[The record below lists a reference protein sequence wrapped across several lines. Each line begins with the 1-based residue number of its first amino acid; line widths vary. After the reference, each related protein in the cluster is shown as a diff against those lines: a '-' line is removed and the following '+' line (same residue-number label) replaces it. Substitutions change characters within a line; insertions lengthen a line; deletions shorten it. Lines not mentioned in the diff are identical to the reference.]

1 MVDPKIGTE
10 ILLDGPFPAL
20 WDSYSTRE
28 TMRFLRKRGKNL
40 TKKDLSRLSKAILAG
55 PPRKSYRK
63 LSNQEWKK
71 LRDHAIRLR
80 LFKLKESGA
89 TFPKSAQK
97 ELDRIQRELPW
108 EPRGDQS
115 EEFPFFSSTGWGNET
130 AAGEMEDFA
139 NISLKEFR
147 KWARE
152 QRELSW
158 DCAGGW
164 TPFCE
169 AEPDIALRLL
179 KGLAEKGEW
188 FNAPWYDALSRF
200 REREKKLPKR
210 HKQETALLLLGMP
223 TVTLAELGVTC
234 AWWFELVR
242 PDLRK
247 DMRLRLWGKIW
258 ESSLVKKW
266 EGDYGFDATLNHAG
280 GVLASVLMDEL
291 AQQRP
296 TATAGENPGIPKS
309 LRPYF
314 KMMGDEDTPSAKLA
328 RIRLSANLLYLF
340 WIDRDW
346 TKNALLQRMDPANHA
361 EFEAALWEG
370 YLWSPR
376 IHGDLLE
383 CLKPSFFGILEKLD
397 LISDLVRDHAPQLFI
412 SVAVPPDRGVSTR
425 EAQEVLQDM
434 PPQHL
439 AQAAWML
446 KDMLSS
452 AGDKASVLWLETIGP
467 WLRQAWPKHEEA
479 KSVEV
484 SSNLAWMAVE
494 AGNAFPDAV
503 ATVENL
509 LQPQK
514 FGDTLRDLKE
524 AGLHKRFPDAAW
536 TLIQRVV
543 GDDTHIAGSDLLE
556 LLNDI
561 SQKNTAIADDD
572 KFKRLC
578 ARAQ

>member
-1 MVDPKIGTE
+1 MVDPKIGIE

-20 WDSYSTRE
+20 WDSYSMRE
-28 TMRFLRKRGKNL
+28 TMRFLRKRGKYL
-40 TKKDLSRLSKAILAG
+40 TKKELSRLSKAILAG
-55 PPRKSYRK
+55 PPRNSYRK
-63 LSNQEWKK
+63 MTNQEWKK

-89 TFPKSAQK
+89 TFPKFAQK

-115 EEFPFFSSTGWGNET
+115 EEFPFFTSTGWRNGT

-139 NISLKEFR
+139 NMSLDEFR
-147 KWARE
+147 EWARR

-158 DCAGGW
+158 GCAGGW

-200 REREKKLPKR
+200 RERGKKLPKR

-223 TVTLAELGVTC
+223 TVTLAELGVTS

-296 TATAGENPGIPKS
+296 AATAGENPGIPKT
-309 LRPYF
+309 LQPFF
-314 KMMGDEDTPSAKLA
+314 KMVGDGDNPSAKLA
-328 RIRLSANLLYLF
+328 RIRLSGNLLYLF
-340 WIDRDW
+340 RIDRAW
-346 TKNALLQRMDPANHA
+346 TEIALLQRMDPTNPAK
-361 EFEAALWEG
+361 FEAALWEG

-383 CLKPSFFGILEKLD
+383 YLKPMFFHILEKLD
-397 LISDLVRDHAPQLFI
+397 LISERVQAHAPQLFI
-412 SVAVPPDRGVSTR
+412 VIAVPPDRGVSTR
-425 EAQEVLQDM
+425 EAQEVLHNM
-434 PPQHL
+434 PTQRL
-439 AQAAWML
+439 AEAAWML

-452 AGDKASVLWLETIGP
+452 AGDKASVLWRETIGP
-467 WLRQAWPKHEEA
+467 WFRQAWPKHEEA
-479 KSVEV
+479 KSIKV
-484 SSNLAWMAVE
+484 SGNLAWMAVE

-503 ATVENL
+503 AAIENS
-509 LQPQK
+509 LQPEK
-514 FGDTLRDLKE
+514 WGHTLHELK
-524 AGLHKRFPDAAW
+524 ASGLHKRFPDAAW
-536 TLIQRVV
+536 RLIHHVV
-543 GDDTHIAGSDLLE
+543 GDDTVIAGSSLSEILDE
-556 LLNDI
+556 I
-561 SQKNTAIADDD
+561 SQANPAIAEDDH
-572 KFKRLC
+572 FKRLC

>member
-1 MVDPKIGTE
+1 MVDPMIGIE
-10 ILLDGPFPAL
+10 ILLDEPFPAL
-20 WDSYSTRE
+20 WDSYSMRE

-40 TKKDLSRLSKAILAG
+40 TKKDVSRLLKAILAG

-63 LSNQEWKK
+63 MSNQEWKK

-80 LFKLKESGA
+80 LFKLKESGVI
-89 TFPKSAQK
+89 FPKSAQK
-97 ELDRIQRELPW
+97 ELDRIQQELPW
-108 EPRGDQS
+108 KPRGDQS
-115 EEFPFFSSTGWGNET
+115 EEFPFFTSTGWGNGT

-139 NISLKEFR
+139 NMSLKEFR
-147 KWARE
+147 KWARK
-152 QRELSW
+152 QKKLSW

-169 AEPDIALRLL
+169 AEPDITLRLL

-200 REREKKLPKR
+200 RERGKKLPKR

-223 TVTLAELGVTC
+223 TVTLAELGVTS

-247 DMRLRLWGKIW
+247 NMRLRLWGKIW

-296 TATAGENPGIPKS
+296 AATAGENPGIPKS
-309 LRPYF
+309 LQPFF
-314 KMMGDEDTPSAKLA
+314 KMIRDGDTPSAKLA
-328 RIRLSANLLYLF
+328 RIRLSGNLLYLF
-340 WIDRDW
+340 RIDRAW
-346 TKNALLQRMDPANHA
+346 TENTLLQRMDPANPA

-383 CLKPSFFGILEKLD
+383 YLKPMFFRILEKLD
-397 LISDLVRDHAPQLFI
+397 LISERVRAHAPQLFI
-412 SVAVPPDRGVSTR
+412 VIAVPPDRGVSTR
-425 EAQEVLQDM
+425 EAQEVLHDM
-434 PPQHL
+434 PTQRL
-439 AQAAWML
+439 AEAAWML

-452 AGDKASVLWLETIGP
+452 AGDKASVLWRETIGP
-467 WLRQAWPKHEEA
+467 WFTKAWPKHEQA
-479 KSVEV
+479 KSEEV
-484 SSNLAWMAVE
+484 SRNLAWTAVE

-503 ATVENL
+503 ATIENS
-509 LQPQK
+509 LQPEK
-514 FGDTLRDLKE
+514 WGHTLLELKE
-524 AGLHKRFPDAAW
+524 SGLHKRFPDAAW
-536 TLIQRVV
+536 RLIYHVV
-543 GDDTHIAGSDLLE
+543 GDDTDITGSSLSEILDE
-556 LLNDI
+556 I
-561 SQKNTAIADDD
+561 SQANPAIAEDDH
-572 KFKRLC
+572 FKRLRV
-578 ARAQ
+578 RAQ

>member
-10 ILLDGPFPAL
+10 ILLDGSFPAL

-28 TMRFLRKRGKNL
+28 TMRFLRKRGNNL

-55 PPRKSYRK
+55 PPRNRYRK
-63 LSNQEWKK
+63 MSNQDWTK

-80 LFKLKESGA
+80 LFKVKESGA
-89 TFPKSAQK
+89 TLPKSAQK

-115 EEFPFFSSTGWGNET
+115 EEFPFFVRTGWGSGT
-130 AAGEMEDFA
+130 AAGAMEDFA
-139 NISLKEFR
+139 NMSLDEFR
-147 KWARE
+147 EWARE
-152 QRELSW
+152 QREFRW

-200 REREKKLPKR
+200 RKREKKLPKR
-210 HKQETALLLLGMP
+210 HKRETARLLSDMP
-223 TVTLAELGVTC
+223 ADVLAKLGVTS
-234 AWWFELVR
+234 AWWFESVR

-258 ESSLVKKW
+258 ESSLVEDW
-266 EGDYGFDATLNHAG
+266 EGDYDFDATLNHAG
-280 GVLASVLMDEL
+280 GVLASALMDEL
-291 AQQRP
+291 AERHP
-296 TATAGENPGIPKS
+296 TATAGDNPGIAKS
-309 LRPYF
+309 LQPFF
-314 KMMGDEDTPSAKLA
+314 KMIADGDNPSAKLA

-340 WIDRDW
+340 RIDPAW
-346 TKNALLQRMDPANHA
+346 TENALLQRMDPANPA

-370 YLWSPR
+370 YFWSPR

-383 CLKPSFFGILEKLD
+383 CLKPMFFRVLEKLD
-397 LISDLVRDHAPQLFI
+397 LISEPVRAHAPQFFI
-412 SVAVPPDRGVSTR
+412 VIAVPPDRGVSTR
-425 EAQEVLQDM
+425 EAQDVLQDM

-439 AQAAWML
+439 AKAAWML

-452 AGDKASVLWLETIGP
+452 AGDKASVLWQETIGP
-467 WLRQAWPKHEEA
+467 WFTQAWPKHEEA

-484 SSNLAWMAVE
+484 SSNLAWIAIE
-494 AGNAFPDAV
+494 AGDAFPNAV
-503 ATVENL
+503 DTVEHM
-509 LQPQK
+509 LQPHK
-514 FGDTLRDLKE
+514 WGDILHELKE
-524 AGLHKRFPDAAW
+524 SGLHERFPDPAW
-536 TLIQRVV
+536 KLIRHVV
-543 GDDTHIAGSDLLE
+543 GRDTVTAGSNLPEMLD
-556 LLNDI
+556 
-561 SQKNTAIADDD
+561 AIAQTNPAIAEDHD
-572 KFKRLC
+572 FKRLR